1 MGCHSGQGHLP
12 KNLGINYLVNLLQ
25 PWAAPVNEGS
35 HWHKLRLFRL
45 LFSEEKV

>member
-12 KNLGINYLVNLLQ
+12 KNLGINYLVNFLQ

-35 HWHKLRLFRL
+35 H
-45 LFSEEKV
+45 